1 MLDFRVKTFLT
12 ACQLLNFTETARQL
26 NLTQPAVST
35 QIRYLE
41 REYGVKLFARDGRIL
56 VLTPQGKLLE
66 QAMRHLANDERRIK
80 NRRLCVF

>member
-12 ACQLLNFTETARQL
+12 ACQLLNFTETARKL

-41 REYGVKLFARDGRIL
+41 REYGVKLFARDGQSG
-56 VLTPQGKLLE
+56 PDPAGKAAGAGHAALG
-66 QAMRHLANDERRIK
+66 Q
-80 NRRLCVF
+80 

>member
-41 REYGVKLFARDGRIL
+41 REYGVKLF
-56 VLTPQGKLLE
+56 
-66 QAMRHLANDERRIK
+66 
-80 NRRLCVF
+80 